1 MQQEASCSDSG
12 ASRPRELSPRLTSA
26 EYEPGASQSDRRVWF
41 TYCHPSLISFALGLR
56 CNGLRALSRE
66 NLPRVDMHRAALTA
80 MGIVRIFDALERNV
94 SVKIRLASGRLER
107 QIVIAPPLDIV

>member
-1 MQQEASCSDSG
+1 
-12 ASRPRELSPRLTSA
+12 
-26 EYEPGASQSDRRVWF
+26 
-41 TYCHPSLISFALGLR
+41 
-56 CNGLRALSRE
+56 
-66 NLPRVDMHRAALTA
+66 MHRAALTA